1 MVSTMWCIHKNTGTV
16 AYLIQDDRK
25 KEVYRP
31 ESLTRHDFFLWL
43 HPGNWVDES
52 DLKNVMSA
60 SK

>member
-1 MVSTMWCIHKNTGTV
+1 MTNAQWRIHKNTGTI
-16 AYLIQDDRK
+16 AYLIQEDRK

-31 ESLTRHDFFLWL
+31 ESLTRQEFFLWL
-43 HPGNWVDES
+43 HPGKWVNES